1 MNSTIKLIAIVYNPV
16 NRAFSDYTHVV
27 KSHYFHN
34 VSIWLIL
41 MTHTVKTVMNRQ
53 LPFKNLIKLN
63 DHQSSF
69 FLFGRFAR
77 LRCTRWGSDTSNA
90 AWIERELT
98 AWYIQVIKR
107 YQSGDDDDEK
117 SRLEGFER
125 FAKDYIK
132 IFEEK
137 SEELGEEQYERNLWW
152 NHYLEQS

>member
-1 MNSTIKLIAIVYNPV
+1 MLYAV
-16 NRAFSDYTHVV
+16 
-27 KSHYFHN
+27 
-34 VSIWLIL
+34 
-41 MTHTVKTVMNRQ
+41 
-53 LPFKNLIKLN
+53 
-63 DHQSSF
+63 
-69 FLFGRFAR
+69 
-77 LRCTRWGSDTSNA
+77 GSDTSNA

-137 SEELGEEQYERNLWW
+137 SEELGEEQYERNCG
-152 NHYLEQS
+152 EIIT

>member
-1 MNSTIKLIAIVYNPV
+1 MNSTIKLIAIVCNPV

-34 VSIWLIL
+34 VSIWLMF
-41 MTHTVKTVMNRQ
+41 MTHTVKTFMNRQ

-63 DHQSSF
+63 DHQSF
-69 FLFGRFAR
+69 FFIWTIYTFTLYAV
-77 LRCTRWGSDTSNA
+77 GSDTSNA

-137 SEELGEEQYERNLWW
+137 SEELGEEQYERKKWW
-152 NHYLEQS
+152 NHFLEQF

>member
-1 MNSTIKLIAIVYNPV
+1 MLYAV
-16 NRAFSDYTHVV
+16 
-27 KSHYFHN
+27 
-34 VSIWLIL
+34 
-41 MTHTVKTVMNRQ
+41 
-53 LPFKNLIKLN
+53 
-63 DHQSSF
+63 
-69 FLFGRFAR
+69 
-77 LRCTRWGSDTSNA
+77 GSDTSNA

-137 SEELGEEQYERNLWW
+137 SEELGEEQYERKLWW
-152 NHYLEQS
+152 NHYLEQSQFGLFNATLSR